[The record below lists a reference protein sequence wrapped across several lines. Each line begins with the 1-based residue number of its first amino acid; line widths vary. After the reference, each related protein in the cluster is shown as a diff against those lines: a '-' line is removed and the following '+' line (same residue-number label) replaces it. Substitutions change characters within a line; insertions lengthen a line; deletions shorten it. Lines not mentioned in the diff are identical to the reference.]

1 MFDCGDLA
9 VFAGDLIGLKE
20 YPLARKYSTFA
31 QILILKLY
39 FVIMKKIFTL
49 SFIVVLFSC
58 AGNKGDQIIH
68 VSFPNPSE
76 KVISWLDIFPDAE
89 MIRLTGEQLPVLNP
103 QGYLIVHDNMYYV
116 IDPYH
121 TSKIYRFNQNGR
133 YMNSIGSRGRGPNEY
148 LYLTDVMVDNYG
160 NVAIFSTGTNA
171 LLTYSPDGLLLERK
185 EFPYSPERFASLNGF
200 NYHYM
205 GIVGAG
211 MDYRLYVTDN
221 SGETIGTLLP
231 APKSPARPNAQTFSL
246 YGNTLNVCPPEGS
259 EIYQLKDGKM
269 EVTYR
274 FDFGAHNIPD
284 EYYTYSTFNELSIF
298 FTKGIAWK
306 NAFYENKHCAILWIV
321 IEAPTEF
328 RLIYGVLNK
337 QKNVWKW
344 FNGSEGDFIFLQYL
358 DEEYAYLTASPQE
371 MKQVPGMVERF
382 PLLNTLTDDDDIVI
396 LKCKTASVK
405 L

>member
-1 MFDCGDLA
+1 
-9 VFAGDLIGLKE
+9 
-20 YPLARKYSTFA
+20 
-31 QILILKLY
+31 
-39 FVIMKKIFTL
+39 MKKPFYL
-49 SFIVVLFSC
+49 SFMLLLFSC

-68 VSFPNPSE
+68 ASFPNPSE

-148 LYLTDVMVDNYG
+148 LYMTDVMVDNYG

-205 GIVGAG
+205 GTAGAS

-221 SGETIGTLLP
+221 SGETVGTLLP
-231 APKSPARPNAQTFSL
+231 APKSPAIPNVKTFSL
-246 YGNTLNVCPPEGS
+246 YGNTLNLCPPEGND
-259 EIYQLKDGKM
+259 IYQLKDGKI

-274 FDFGAHNIPD
+274 FDFGSYNIPD
-284 EYYTYSTFNELSIF
+284 EYYICSTYSELIDF
-298 FTKGIAWK
+298 FAKGIACK
-306 NAFYENKHCAILWIV
+306 NAFFESKYCAILMIV
-321 IEAPTEF
+321 IDTVKEY

-337 QKNVWKW
+337 RQNIWKW
-344 FNGSEGDFIFLQYL
+344 FNWNEDGFFLQYL
-358 DEEYAYLTASPQE
+358 DEEYAYFTADPAE
-371 MKQVPGMVERF
+371 MKQIPGMTERF
-382 PLLNTLTDDDDIVI
+382 PLLNTVTDDDDIVI
-396 LKCKTASVK
+396 LKCKTDSVNN
-405 L
+405 